1 MFLRRIILIF
11 LAGLIDMTGLIGAVE
26 AVEATG
32 AAKAIKPKE
41 AGRNIRLIIDISGS
55 MKKNDPQNLR
65 IPAVNL
71 LVNIL
76 PKGAHAGVWTFGQY
90 VNDLIPFQKVNQ
102 TWKKNALRESRK
114 INSSGLYTNIG
125 TALENSLLS
134 APASGTAILL
144 TDGVV
149 DISKDPKVNEVERAR
164 IIEELIPQLIRSN
177 AVVHT
182 VALSRNAD
190 ADLLQKIALSTGGF
204 FEVALTP
211 DDLTR
216 IFLKMFDD
224 AVRQDQLPLIG
235 GAFDVDSSIEEF
247 TLLVFVAPDSTPI
260 QLRSPENNY
269 YLSTSHPPEIRWYR
283 DTGFELIT
291 VKHPVEGSWKVFSDD
306 DPQNR
311 VTVLSDL
318 RLQVSNLENT
328 IETSDMS
335 EIQAYFV
342 QDDQVI
348 MNEKF
353 LDLMDVQLVVTNP
366 SGELLAKRITQY
378 EKGVFTG
385 NLDVFDEPG
394 RYLVRVSVD
403 GRTFKREIVQE
414 ANYQPKIK
422 LVFIKRERLLKFI
435 PNSERLES
443 PELKVMVTL
452 TDAKGKR
459 KFIPLALNKAGAWEG
474 SLNDFADGLYKAEML
489 VKGNTLSGH
498 IINLTSIVQK
508 IALGKLS
515 VEGLNIEKNSDTIE
529 AVDIETVHI
538 EDRPWWEDYLAT
550 ILIVFGNL
558 FVLGAGVWLFI
569 RRKKD
574 EIEDEHLEDVELEED
589 EEDNLAE
596 NKNKAESIPENE
608 LTKPKQGEGISDIV
622 DAWGDDLSEEP
633 ETLESTVEDDIP
645 IDSENQDSEDELA
658 KTIVLKDKPPE

>member
-1 MFLRRIILIF
+1 M
-11 LAGLIDMTGLIGAVE
+11 E
-26 AVEATG
+26 
-32 AAKAIKPKE
+32 
-41 AGRNIRLIIDISGS
+41 
-55 MKKNDPQNLR
+55 
-65 IPAVNL
+65 
-71 LVNIL
+71 
-76 PKGAHAGVWTFGQY
+76 
-90 VNDLIPFQKVNQ
+90 
-102 TWKKNALRESRK
+102 KNALRESNK

-144 TDGVV
+144 TDGMV
-149 DISKDPKVNEVERAR
+149 DISKDPKVNEVERMR
-164 IIEELIPQLIRSN
+164 IIEELIPQLIRSD

-216 IFLKMFDD
+216 IFLRMFDD

-235 GAFDVDSSIEEF
+235 GEFDVDSSIEEF
-247 TLLVFVAPDSTPI
+247 TLLVFVEPGSTPI
-260 QLRSPENNY
+260 QLRSPDNNY
-269 YLSTSHPPEIRWYR
+269 YLSTSHPSDITWYR
-283 DTGFELIT
+283 DIGFELIT
-291 VKHPVEGSWKVFSDD
+291 IRHPVEGSWKVFSDD

-311 VTVLSDL
+311 VTILSDL
-318 RLQVSNLENT
+318 RLEVSNLENT
-328 IETSDMS
+328 IEASDTPKV
-335 EIQAYFV
+335 QAYFV
-342 QDDQVI
+342 QEGQII
-348 MNEKF
+348 MDKIF

-378 EKGVFTG
+378 EKGVFTS

-422 LVFIKRERLLKFI
+422 LVFIESERLLKFTPI
-435 PNSERLES
+435 SELLKS

-452 TDAKGKR
+452 TDKNGKR
-459 KFIPLALNKAGAWEG
+459 KFIPLALNEAGAWEG
-474 SLNDFADGLYKAEML
+474 SLNDFTDGHYKAEML
-489 VKGNTLSGH
+489 VKGNTLSGRV
-498 IINLTSIVQK
+498 INLTSVVQK
-508 IALGKLS
+508 IELESLS
-515 VEGLNIEKNSDTIE
+515 VEGLSIEENSETIE
-529 AVDIETVHI
+529 AVHI
-538 EDRPWWEDYLAT
+538 EVPRWWEDYLAM
-550 ILIVFGNL
+550 ILIVFGNV
-558 FVLGAGVWLFI
+558 FVLGVGAWLFI

-574 EIEDEHLEDVELEED
+574 EIEDPHLEDEEFIEDEKDNLEES
-589 EEDNLAE
+589 ENEAEIIHED
-596 NKNKAESIPENE
+596 E

-633 ETLESTVEDDIP
+633 ETIASTVESDIP